1 MSKLLLP
8 YLPCSQLGRF
18 SVLKSIIPNPIV
30 LDIKSTR
37 VLKFSLLV
45 WVYLCF
51 FWFHALVLCL
61 LQGIKHSDHFGFICR
76 DQIESGPSQYV
87 CFVFQCASESLVSH
101 TRLVKENNLILF
113 FWAPRTSLCMFVLS
127 RLCPS
132 GGWGDAYV
140 EAGLLYSSS
149 SAEQQNGDPA
159 MWSLPHARPAQTLW
173 ADWRW
178 FLPAELISGIIHEHI
193 DPWGPSEGQVDKKNL
208 KMRWLFCPPL
218 SPGLYPP
225 RAKIAIQKY
234 LSQLTDN
241 EQAEIFERVQV
252 LFAELRQNADGL
264 LILV

>member
-1 MSKLLLP
+1 MFWITQESGRQKVFTCCLCVSVSLWR
-8 YLPCSQLGRF
+8 RF
-18 SVLKSIIPNPIV
+18 S
-30 LDIKSTR
+30 
-37 VLKFSLLV
+37 
-45 WVYLCF
+45 
-51 FWFHALVLCL
+51 WFHALLLCL

-76 DQIESGPSQYV
+76 DQLESGPSQYV

-101 TRLVKENNLILF
+101 TRLVIENNLILL
-113 FWAPRTSLCMFVLS
+113 FWAPRTSLCAYVLS
-127 RLCPS
+127 HLCTS

-140 EAGLLYSSS
+140 EAGLLYSGS
-149 SAEQQNGDPA
+149 SAEQQNRDPA
-159 MWSLPHARPAQTLW
+159 MWSLPHSWPAQTLR

-178 FLPAELISGIIHEHI
+178 VLPAGLVSGITYEHI
-193 DPWGPSEGQVDKKNL
+193 DPWGPSEGQIEKKNL

-252 LFAELRQNADGL
+252 HFAELRQNADTL
-264 LILV
+264 HILVSVAYF